1 MQPFKTALYAQ
12 CLWLVAATVFNLLSL
27 RDIKQGLP
35 GWAGDQALGAQMVV
49 IVMGAVIGL
58 GLFGWLRTY
67 RVLVIPVLV
76 LLLAGG
82 VLRHAF
88 ADPAS
93 YASATTWA
101 VAIAINL
108 FGSAAFAFGLI
119 AVIRSR
125 E

>member
-49 IVMGAVIGL
+49 IAMGAVIGL
-58 GLFGWLRTY
+58 GLLGWLRTY

-76 LLLAGG
+76 LLFAGG
-82 VLRHAF
+82 VLRHVI